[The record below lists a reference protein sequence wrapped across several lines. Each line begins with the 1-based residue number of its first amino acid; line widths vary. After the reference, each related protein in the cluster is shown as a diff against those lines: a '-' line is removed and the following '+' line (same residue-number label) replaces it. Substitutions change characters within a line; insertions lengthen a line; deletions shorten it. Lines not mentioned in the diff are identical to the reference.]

1 MQSAGMFY
9 QLRNQERIRYS
20 DEHVMAPVLIAYL
33 SQDIPF
39 LMRHVSR
46 GIERSD
52 ESNRGGVG
60 KAVEFLVQLRLP

>member
-39 LMRHVSR
+39 LMRLFFFKQKTAYEITV
-46 GIERSD
+46 
-52 ESNRGGVG
+52 
-60 KAVEFLVQLRLP
+60 